1 MVSFVIIPNPIN
13 FVNKSP
19 LIFSFLFTLHK
30 KSSLFL
36 STQPILSLHR
46 RGDAVLWGGYGVLWG
61 KLFEKSFPHTPFKNF
76 PKGQFLRLI
85 RFVSFCFPILFRV

>member
-1 MVSFVIIPNPIN
+1 MVSFAIIPNPIN

-46 RGDAVLWGGYGVLWG
+46 RGDAVFCGPF
-61 KLFEKSFPHTPFKNF
+61 FEKKGPHPQKTF
-76 PKGQFLRLI
+76 PKGKFLSLI
-85 RFVSFCFPILFRV
+85 KFVSLYSPILSLRRGDS